1 MCDARWCMMRCQL
14 LSGPSRRGGSSDPCQ
29 WFCFLLSP
37 LPFHSFCGLCWRP
50 SIGLN
55 SMRGSIIFFLL
66 VSKVKIYLGG
76 PPPTFSGYILARIA
90 PEVPLYN
97 LLRTLP
103 FQHKYISLTS
113 EEFQKKNIYIYIYED
128 NPNNILSYR
137 QSFKYYL
144 RTSPTLARSYMHLQ
158 HANLPCM
165 ETLCSAQEL
174 TQT

>member
-66 VSKVKIYLGG
+66 VSKVKFYLGG

-113 EEFQKKNIYIYIYED
+113 EEFQKKNIYIYMRTTLITSYHTQS
-128 NPNNILSYR
+128 LSNTTCE
-137 QSFKYYL
+137 L
-144 RTSPTLARSYMHLQ
+144 LQ
-158 HANLPCM
+158 HWQDHICTYNMRISHAWKHSVALKN
-165 ETLCSAQEL
+165 
-174 TQT
+174 